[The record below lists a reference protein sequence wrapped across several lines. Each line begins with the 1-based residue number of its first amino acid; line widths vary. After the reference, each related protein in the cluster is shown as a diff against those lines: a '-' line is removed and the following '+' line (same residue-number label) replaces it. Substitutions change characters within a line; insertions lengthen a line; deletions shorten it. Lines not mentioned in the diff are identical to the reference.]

1 MLILSRR
8 TDEVIRISGL
18 IRIHV
23 LGFKG
28 NQVRLGIEA
37 PPEVVVD
44 REEIY
49 LRKQEEALRAVLARA
64 ETQRG
69 STSGE
74 GNSDV
79 NA

>member
-8 TDEVIRISGL
+8 IDEVIRVSGV
-18 IRIHV
+18 IRIRV

-37 PPEVVVD
+37 PSDVVVD

-49 LRKQEEALRAVLARA
+49 LRKQEEALREALARA
-64 ETQRG
+64 EQ
-69 STSGE
+69 
-74 GNSDV
+74 
-79 NA
+79 A